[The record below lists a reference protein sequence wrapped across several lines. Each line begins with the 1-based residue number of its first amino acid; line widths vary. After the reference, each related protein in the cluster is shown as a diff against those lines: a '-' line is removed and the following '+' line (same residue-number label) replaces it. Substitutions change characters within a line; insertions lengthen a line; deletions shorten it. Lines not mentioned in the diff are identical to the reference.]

1 MTTVRNVEP
10 FLVFLF
16 FFVGNAIL
24 TSLHAE
30 FFLTGLKCLAT
41 DESAECENHP
51 IDLSLSLS
59 LLENSSRDVR
69 QPVGGGAG
77 GGRDRAISNWM
88 RVIGTCHRT

>member
-59 LLENSSRDVR
+59 LYIDSLSLQIQIIAIKTENLLRKNL
-69 QPVGGGAG
+69 QK
-77 GGRDRAISNWM
+77 IF
-88 RVIGTCHRT
+88 

>member
-10 FLVFLF
+10 FLVLFCFFL
-16 FFVGNAIL
+16 VGNAIL

-51 IDLSLSLS
+51 IDLSLPLS

-69 QPVGGGAG
+69 QPVGGG
-77 GGRDRAISNWM
+77 GRGWPRQS
-88 RVIGTCHRT
+88 H